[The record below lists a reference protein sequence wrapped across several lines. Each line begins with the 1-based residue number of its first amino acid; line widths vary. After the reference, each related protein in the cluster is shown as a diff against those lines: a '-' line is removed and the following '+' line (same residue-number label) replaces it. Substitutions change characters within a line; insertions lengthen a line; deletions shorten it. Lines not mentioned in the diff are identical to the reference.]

1 MKLEF
6 DLDHDELP
14 IYLAETDEQVQL
26 LDEGLIRLEQ
36 EGEEAELV
44 QTLFRAAHTLKG
56 ASGMIGHKRM
66 VKVTHALENALDG
79 IRKEEYTISTGF
91 IDLCLEAVDALRV
104 LRNEVVTRET
114 SDIEVESLAERFN
127 DINALDQMKEKEEVL
142 REPEKI
148 EPDILAEITKE
159 ENLEIF
165 QILVHISKDSFASAA
180 RALQIVLSLQSL
192 GEIQFLE
199 PSQEVIETAK
209 PVQDMEIL
217 LVSDVSQM
225 IIEEN
230 IRLIDEVESI
240 EISLMAVESKIEDES
255 QVLFINVEIAEE
267 AIASA
272 ARAYQI
278 YLALETAGQIKTI
291 KPSKEE
297 IETAKPV
304 RKVYAELIS
313 DQKSEAVKR
322 SLSQID
328 DLKQISVKRKGE
340 VEPSIEKTNEP
351 EKVKK
356 VVETGVAKPQQSQ
369 SFSAP
374 EKMIRTSVERMDNL
388 MNLVGELITDRNR
401 LNQIRQ
407 YFEGNFRGNEEVDSL
422 SETIN
427 HIARITDQLQ
437 NEVMGIRMSPIS
449 NVFHKF
455 PRMIRD
461 LARKFNKDVDLI
473 IQGEDTELDRTVIE
487 EISDPL
493 IHLLRNSID
502 HGIESKEERVKV
514 GKPEKAKILLDAKHE
529 EGRITITVE
538 DDGRGVNTS
547 KIIKKAVKRGLITEN
562 EAAVISE
569 QEAVNLIFISGFS
582 TADNLSDISG
592 RGVGLDIVRNNVQR
606 LNGTIQ
612 IETWPGEGTRF
623 QINLPLTLAI
633 VPTLLVK
640 SGSCI
645 LAVPLIA
652 VSTTLRIADAEIKKV
667 NNMPV
672 TIMRDKVLPLLR
684 LSEVFK
690 IKSDVKKDSNYNHVV
705 VIGSGKQQMGLIVD
719 RLVGQEEV
727 VVKSLGKLIGDVFGI
742 SSAAIL
748 GDGQVALIIDV
759 QDLFRY
765 SN

>member
-6 DLDHDELP
+6 DLDQDELP
-14 IYLAETDEQVQL
+14 IFLAETDEQVQL

-36 EGEEAELV
+36 EGKETELV

-66 VKVTHALENALDG
+66 VRVTHALENALDG
-79 IRKEEYTISTGF
+79 IRKGEYEINTGF

-104 LRNEVVTRET
+104 LRNEVVSRET
-114 SDIEVESLAERFN
+114 GDIEVDGLAERFN
-127 DINALDQMKEKEEVL
+127 DINALKQRPSTEETKTTATGL
-142 REPEKI
+142 DEDIISEIKI
-148 EPDILAEITKE
+148 N
-159 ENLEIF
+159 ENKDVFE
-165 QILVHISKDSFASAA
+165 ILVTIAENSFASAA
-180 RALQIVLSLQSL
+180 RALQVVLSLQSL
-192 GEIQFLE
+192 GEIKFLE
-199 PSQEVIETAK
+199 PSQDVIETAK
-209 PVQDMEIL
+209 PVKNLKATFFSET
-217 LVSDVSQM
+217 SAA

-240 EISLMAVESKIEDES
+240 KISPLVIKPRIEDDE
-255 QVLFINVEIAEE
+255 QIAIINIVIADD
-267 AIASA
+267 AIATA
-272 ARAYQI
+272 ARAYQVF
-278 YLALETAGQIKTI
+278 LALESAGQIKTI
-291 KPSKEE
+291 RPSKEE

-304 RKVYAELIS
+304 KKIYAELIS
-313 DQKSEAVKR
+313 DLKNEEIKR
-322 SLSQID
+322 NLTLID
-328 DLKQISVKRKGE
+328 DLKQVSVKRKGE
-340 VEPSIEKTNEP
+340 SEPPP
-351 EKVKK
+351 EKPLENETIKK
-356 VVETGVAKPQQSQ
+356 VIDKGVVKPQSQ
-369 SFSAP
+369 NIPTP

-407 YFEGNFRGNEEVDSL
+407 YFEGNFHGNEEVDSL

-461 LARKFNKDVDLI
+461 LSRKFDKNVDLI
-473 IQGEDTELDRTVIE
+473 IQGEDTELDRSVIE

-502 HGIESKEERVKV
+502 HGIENRAERVKV
-514 GKPEKAKILLDAKHE
+514 GKPEKAKIVLDAKHE

-538 DDGRGVNTS
+538 DDGRGVNTNR
-547 KIIKKAVKRGLITEN
+547 IIKKAIKRGLITES

-569 QEAVNLIFISGFS
+569 QEAINLIFISGFS
-582 TADNLSDISG
+582 TAENVSDISG

-612 IETWPGEGTRF
+612 IETWQGEGTRF

-640 SGSCI
+640 SGPCI

-652 VSTTLRIADAEIKKV
+652 VSTTLRITDSEIKKV
-667 NNMPV
+667 NGMPV
-672 TIMRDKVLPLLR
+672 TIMREKVLPLLR

-690 IKSDVKKDSNYNHVV
+690 INSSFKKENYNHVV
-705 VIGSGKQQMGLIVD
+705 VIGTGKQQMGLIVD
-719 RLVGQEEV
+719 SLLGQEEV
-727 VVKSLGKLIGDVFGI
+727 VVKSLGKLIGDVFGV

-748 GDGQVALIIDV
+748 GDGQIALIIDV

>member
-6 DLDHDELP
+6 DLDQDELP

-36 EGEEAELV
+36 EGEEGELV

-56 ASGMIGHKRM
+56 AAGMIGHKRM
-66 VKVTHALENALDG
+66 VRVTHALENALDG
-79 IRKEEYTISTGF
+79 IRKGDYTISTRF

-104 LRNEVVTRET
+104 LRNEVVFRET

-127 DINALDQMKEKEEVL
+127 DIHALGQNEEKVEEAPQSSSV
-142 REPEKI
+142 ETEI
-148 EPDILAEITKE
+148 IMDINQYGNKDVYQ
-159 ENLEIF
+159 IF
-165 QILVHISKDSFASAA
+165 VKISKESFASAA
-180 RALQIVLSLQSL
+180 RALQVVLSLQSL
-192 GEIQFLE
+192 GEIKFLD
-199 PSQEVIETAK
+199 PSQDVIETAK
-209 PVQDMEIL
+209 PVTDLKIM
-217 LVSDVSQM
+217 LVSESSQAV
-225 IIEEN
+225 IEEN

-240 EISLMAVESKIEDES
+240 EISMINVEPEVEDES
-255 QVLFINVEIAEE
+255 QVLYINIEIADD

-272 ARAYQI
+272 ARAYQV
-278 YLALETAGQIKTI
+278 YLALESSGQIKTMR
-291 KPSKEE
+291 PSKEE
-297 IETAKPV
+297 IETANPV
-304 RKVYAELIS
+304 SKVYAELIS
-313 DQKSEAVKR
+313 NLQSEDVKR
-322 SLSQID
+322 NLSQVD
-328 DLKQISVKRKGE
+328 DLSKISVKRKGE
-340 VEPSIEKTNEP
+340 AEQPIEKPVEP

-356 VVETGVAKPQQSQ
+356 VIESGTPKPQQPQ
-369 SFSAP
+369 NVATP

-461 LARKFNKDVDLI
+461 LARKFDKDVELI

-502 HGIESKEERVKV
+502 HGIENKEERVKV

-538 DDGRGVNTS
+538 DDGRGVNTN
-547 KIIKKAVKRGLITEN
+547 KIIKKAIKRGLITEN

-582 TADNLSDISG
+582 TADNVSDISG

-640 SGSCI
+640 SGPSI

-652 VSTTLRIADAEIKKV
+652 VSTTLRISNNEIKKV

-684 LSEVFK
+684 LSDVFK
-690 IKSDVKKDSNYNHVV
+690 IKSTFKSDNYHHVV
-705 VIGSGKQQMGLIVD
+705 VIGSGKQQIGLIVD
-719 RLVGQEEV
+719 RLLGQEEV